1 MLKEKVRELLENALQ
16 ENESLFLID
25 FAIQGSNHIRIIID
39 GDNGVTVT
47 DCIELSRAIEHNL
60 NREEEDFS
68 LDVMS
73 AGVSEGLIHRRQYK
87 KNIGRKL
94 VVKTA
99 EEEIEGKLTA
109 INENKITLN
118 WKARVSKSIGKGKVT
133 VRKEANIAYDAIIEA
148 KVVITFN

>member
-39 GDNGVTVT
+39 GDDGVTVT

-60 NREEEDFS
+60 DREEEDFS

-73 AGVSEGLIHRRQYK
+73 AGISEGLMHRRQYK

-109 INENKITLN
+109 INEDKITLN
-118 WKARVSKSIGKGKVT
+118 WKAREPKLIGKGKVT
-133 VRKEANIAYDAIIEA
+133 VNKEANIAYDAIIEA